1 MPDDNKKNIEEA
13 EKIPEEPI
21 EAENPHTD

>member
-1 MPDDNKKNIEEA
+1 MADDNKKNIEEA